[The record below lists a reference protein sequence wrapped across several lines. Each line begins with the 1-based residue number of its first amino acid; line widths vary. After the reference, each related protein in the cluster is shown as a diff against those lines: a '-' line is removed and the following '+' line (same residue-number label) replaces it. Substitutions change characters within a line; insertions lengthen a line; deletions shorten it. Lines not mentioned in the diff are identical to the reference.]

1 MAKLIKIKTLNHID
15 VNKSFQFEDKLLHI
29 MVPWKQ
35 IEDGIYYDFGSEGKQ
50 MMRDP
55 YNITLLK
62 TYFKVENDK
71 VFPEEIVKAFKKQ
84 EERRRAPS

>member
-1 MAKLIKIKTLNHID
+1 
-15 VNKSFQFEDKLLHI
+15 

-50 MMRDP
+50 MMRDNF
-55 YNITLLK
+55 NITLLK

-71 VFPEEIVKAFKKQ
+71 VFPEEVIKAFKK
-84 EERRRAPS
+84 